1 MAKPGYF
8 DIENKVIEKLARSD
22 LSGTE
27 FRIVLAVL
35 RKTKGWHKEEDRISQ
50 SQLVETTELPRRT
63 VRRTLERIIK
73 RNIIFKN
80 FGRREKAPGSTDFL
94 MFNKDFETW
103 KTRHE
108 IVPLARKGA
117 QKMARKSATQKKR
130 KTSSKKTLKKEY
142 FELADLL
149 KEKILQNDPKA
160 KVADTKKKQENWA
173 DDFRLLIEEDG
184 RSIEEIREVLIWCQ
198 EDPFWRSNILSAG
211 KLRKQFTQLRLKKE
225 VTQRPRS
232 QDPAELTRKEM
243 KY

>member
-80 FGRREKAPGSTDFL
+80 FGRLEIAPGSTDFL
-94 MFNKDFETW
+94 MILKLGRLGTKLCHWREKAPKRW
-103 KTRHE
+103 REKAPH
-108 IVPLARKGA
+108 
-117 QKMARKSATQKKR
+117 KR
-130 KTSSKKTLKKEY
+130 KERQVLKK
-142 FELADLL
+142 L
-149 KEKILQNDPKA
+149 
-160 KVADTKKKQENWA
+160 
-173 DDFRLLIEEDG
+173 
-184 RSIEEIREVLIWCQ
+184 
-198 EDPFWRSNILSAG
+198 
-211 KLRKQFTQLRLKKE
+211 
-225 VTQRPRS
+225 
-232 QDPAELTRKEM
+232 
-243 KY
+243 